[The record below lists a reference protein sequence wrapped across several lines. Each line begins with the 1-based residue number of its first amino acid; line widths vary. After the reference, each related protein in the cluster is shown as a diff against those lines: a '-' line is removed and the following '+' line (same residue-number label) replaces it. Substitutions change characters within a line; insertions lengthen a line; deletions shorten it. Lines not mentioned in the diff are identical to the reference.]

1 MSVGT
6 YVVVWSM
13 FKKENHMTT
22 IPSLSYALS
31 EESAVHHLIHLQLP
45 DSADLFELADA
56 CTAYVSVLVDTDNTV
71 TFATLCKR
79 LLAALKRLR
88 ECCDLE
94 LPSYLVEQLIAGE
107 KITSCV
113 PDCWQE
119 TTLQVD
125 YAVALT
131 LAVMG
136 GTLPAS
142 VAKELTGLLHDM
154 VWLLA
159 EFVKEPYIQAH

>member
-1 MSVGT
+1 MA
-6 YVVVWSM
+6 
-13 FKKENHMTT
+13 T
-22 IPSLSYALS
+22 IHGFSYAHA
-31 EESAVHHLIHLQLP
+31 EESAVHHLLHLQLP
-45 DSADLFELADA
+45 DSADLFQLADA
-56 CTAYVSVLVDTDNTV
+56 CAAYVSVLLETDDAV

-79 LLAALKRLR
+79 LLTTLKRLR
-88 ECCDLE
+88 ECCDSA
-94 LPSYLVEQLIAGE
+94 LPPHLVERLIAGE
-107 KITSCV
+107 KIPSCV
-113 PDCWQE
+113 PECWQE
-119 TTLQVD
+119 TALQVD

-159 EFVKEPYIQAH
+159 EFVREPYITAH

>member
-1 MSVGT
+1 MA
-6 YVVVWSM
+6 
-13 FKKENHMTT
+13 T
-22 IPSLSYALS
+22 IPAFSYALS
-31 EESAVHHLIHLQLP
+31 EESAVNHLINLQLC

-56 CTAYVSVLVDTDNTV
+56 STAYVSVLLETDDAV
-71 TFATLCKR
+71 TFATLSER
-79 LLAALKRLR
+79 LLATLKRLR
-88 ECCDLE
+88 ECCDDE
-94 LPSYLVEQLIAGE
+94 LPQYLVEHLIAGE

-119 TTLQVD
+119 TALQVD

-159 EFVKEPYIQAH
+159 GFVKEPYIPAH

>member
-1 MSVGT
+1 MA
-6 YVVVWSM
+6 
-13 FKKENHMTT
+13 TT
-22 IPSLSYALS
+22 PNFSYALS
-31 EESAVHHLIHLQLP
+31 EESAVLQLINASIS
-45 DSADLFELADA
+45 DFADLFELAA
-56 CTAYVSVLVDTDNTV
+56 TCAAYVSVLVETDDPV
-71 TFATLCKR
+71 TFTPLCKR
-79 LLAALKRLR
+79 VLAALKRLR
-88 ECCDLE
+88 ECCDSE

-119 TTLQVD
+119 TVLQVD

-159 EFVKEPYIQAH
+159 EFVKEPYITTH

>member
-1 MSVGT
+1 
-6 YVVVWSM
+6 
-13 FKKENHMTT
+13 MTT
-22 IPSLSYALS
+22 NPSLSYALT
-31 EESAVHHLIHLQLP
+31 EKSAVHHLLHLHLP
-45 DSADLFELADA
+45 ESADLFELADA
-56 CTAYVSVLVDTDNTV
+56 CTGYVSVLLETDDAV
-71 TFATLCKR
+71 TFTILCEQ

-88 ECCDLE
+88 ECCDSE
-94 LPSYLVEQLIAGE
+94 LPTYLIEQLIAGE
-107 KITSCV
+107 KLTSCV

-136 GTLPAS
+136 GRLPAS

-159 EFVKEPYIQAH
+159 EFVKEPYITAH

>member
-1 MSVGT
+1 MA
-6 YVVVWSM
+6 
-13 FKKENHMTT
+13 TT
-22 IPSLSYALS
+22 PGFSYALS
-31 EESAVHHLIHLQLP
+31 EESAVHHLINTSIS
-45 DSADLFELADA
+45 DSADLFELVDA
-56 CTAYVSVLVDTDNTV
+56 YTAYVSVLVETDDAV

-79 LLAALKRLR
+79 LLVALKRLR
-88 ECCDLE
+88 ECCDSE
-94 LPSYLVEQLIAGE
+94 LPPYLVEQLIAGE

-159 EFVKEPYIQAH
+159 EFVKEPYISAH

>member
-1 MSVGT
+1 MV
-6 YVVVWSM
+6 
-13 FKKENHMTT
+13 TT
-22 IPSLSYALS
+22 PGLSYVRA
-31 EESAVHHLIHLQLP
+31 EESAAQHLLHLQLP
-45 DSADLFELADA
+45 DSADLFELADTCA
-56 CTAYVSVLVDTDNTV
+56 AYVSVLVETDDAMTL
-71 TFATLCKR
+71 ATLCKQ

-88 ECCDLE
+88 ECCDAE

-107 KITSCV
+107 KIASCM
-113 PDCWQE
+113 PDCWQD
-119 TTLQVD
+119 TVLQVD

-136 GTLPAS
+136 GTLPAN

-159 EFVKEPYIQAH
+159 EFVKEPYIATH

>member
-1 MSVGT
+1 MA
-6 YVVVWSM
+6 
-13 FKKENHMTT
+13 T
-22 IPSLSYALS
+22 IPEFSYALS
-31 EESAVHHLIHLQLP
+31 EESVVNHLINLP
-45 DSADLFELADA
+45 ISDSADLFELADA
-56 CTAYVSVLVDTDNTV
+56 STAFVSVLLETDDAV
-71 TFATLCKR
+71 TFATLCER
-79 LLAALKRLR
+79 LLATLKRLR
-88 ECCDLE
+88 ECCDAE
-94 LPSYLVEQLIAGE
+94 LPQYLVEQLIAGE
-107 KITSCV
+107 KINSCV

-119 TTLQVD
+119 TTLHVD

-159 EFVKEPYIQAH
+159 EFVKEPYILAH

>member
-1 MSVGT
+1 MA
-6 YVVVWSM
+6 
-13 FKKENHMTT
+13 TT
-22 IPSLSYALS
+22 PEFSYALS
-31 EESAVHHLIHLQLP
+31 EESAVHQLITHP
-45 DSADLFELADA
+45 ISDSADLFELADA
-56 CTAYVSVLVDTDNTV
+56 CAAYVSVLVETDDAV
-71 TFATLCKR
+71 TFVALCKQ

-88 ECCDLE
+88 ECCDSE
-94 LPSYLVEQLIAGE
+94 LPPYLVEQLIAGE
-107 KITSCV
+107 KIASCV

-136 GTLPAS
+136 GTLPVN

-159 EFVKEPYIQAH
+159 EFVKEPYITEH

>member
-1 MSVGT
+1 MATTPGFS
-6 YVVVWSM
+6 YV
-13 FKKENHMTT
+13 H
-22 IPSLSYALS
+22 A
-31 EESAVHHLIHLQLP
+31 EESAVNHLLHLQLP
-45 DSADLFELADA
+45 DSADLFELTDTCA
-56 CTAYVSVLVDTDNTV
+56 AYVSVLVETDDAV
-71 TFATLCKR
+71 TFATLCKQ

-88 ECCDLE
+88 ECCDAE
-94 LPSYLVEQLIAGE
+94 LPSHLVEQLIAGE
-107 KITSCV
+107 KIASCV
-113 PDCWQE
+113 PDCWQD
-119 TTLQVD
+119 TALQVD

-159 EFVKEPYIQAH
+159 YFVKEPYITAH

>member
-1 MSVGT
+1 MA
-6 YVVVWSM
+6 
-13 FKKENHMTT
+13 TT
-22 IPSLSYALS
+22 PEFSYALS
-31 EESAVHHLIHLQLP
+31 EESAVHQLITHP
-45 DSADLFELADA
+45 ISDSADLFELADA
-56 CTAYVSVLVDTDNTV
+56 CAAYVSVLVETDDAV
-71 TFATLCKR
+71 TFAALCKQ

-88 ECCDLE
+88 ECCDSE
-94 LPSYLVEQLIAGE
+94 LPPYLVERLIAGE
-107 KITSCV
+107 KIASCV

-131 LAVMG
+131 LAVIG
-136 GTLPAS
+136 GTLPVN

-159 EFVKEPYIQAH
+159 EFVKEPYIAAH

>member
-1 MSVGT
+1 M
-6 YVVVWSM
+6 VVWII
-13 FKKENHMTT
+13 FEKEYYMTT
-22 IPSLSYALS
+22 IPTLSYALS
-31 EESAVHHLIHLQLP
+31 EESAVHHLLHLQLP
-45 DSADLFELADA
+45 DYADLFELVDA
-56 CTAYVSVLVDTDNTV
+56 CAAYVSVLVETDDAV
-71 TFATLCKR
+71 TFAMLCTR

-88 ECCDLE
+88 ECCDSE
-94 LPSYLVEQLIAGE
+94 LPPYLVEQLIAGE
-107 KITSCV
+107 KINSCV

-119 TTLQVD
+119 TALQVD

-131 LAVMG
+131 LAIMG

-159 EFVKEPYIQAH
+159 EFVKEPYIAAH

>member
-1 MSVGT
+1 MA
-6 YVVVWSM
+6 
-13 FKKENHMTT
+13 TT
-22 IPSLSYALS
+22 SGFSYALS
-31 EESAVHHLIHLQLP
+31 EESAVHQLINTSIS

-56 CTAYVSVLVDTDNTV
+56 CTAYVSVLVETDEAV

-79 LLAALKRLR
+79 LLAALRRLR
-88 ECCDLE
+88 ERCDAE
-94 LPSYLVEQLIAGE
+94 LPSYLIEQLIAGE

-119 TTLQVD
+119 TALQVD

-131 LAVMG
+131 LAVTG

-159 EFVKEPYIQAH
+159 EFVKEPYITAH

>member
-1 MSVGT
+1 MA
-6 YVVVWSM
+6 
-13 FKKENHMTT
+13 T
-22 IPSLSYALS
+22 IPEFSYALS
-31 EESAVHHLIHLQLP
+31 EESAVHHLINLELC

-56 CTAYVSVLVDTDNTV
+56 STAYVSVLLETDDAV
-71 TFATLCKR
+71 TFATLSEH
-79 LLAALKRLR
+79 LLATLKRLR
-88 ECCDLE
+88 ECCDDE
-94 LPSYLVEQLIAGE
+94 LPQYLVEHLIAGE

-136 GTLPAS
+136 GTLPTS

-159 EFVKEPYIQAH
+159 EFVKEPYILAH

>member
-1 MSVGT
+1 MA
-6 YVVVWSM
+6 
-13 FKKENHMTT
+13 T
-22 IPSLSYALS
+22 IPGFSYALT
-31 EESAVHHLIHLQLP
+31 EESALHHLLLLQLP
-45 DSADLFELADA
+45 ESADLFELVDA
-56 CTAYVSVLVDTDNTV
+56 CTAYVSVLVETDDTV
-71 TFATLCKR
+71 TFATLCER
-79 LLAALKRLR
+79 LLATLKRLR
-88 ECCDLE
+88 ECCDSA
-94 LPSYLVEQLIAGE
+94 LPPYLVERLIAGE
-107 KITSCV
+107 KIASCV

-159 EFVKEPYIQAH
+159 EFAKEPYIQAH

>member
-1 MSVGT
+1 M
-6 YVVVWSM
+6 
-13 FKKENHMTT
+13 
-22 IPSLSYALS
+22 
-31 EESAVHHLIHLQLP
+31 
-45 DSADLFELADA
+45 ADA
-56 CTAYVSVLVDTDNTV
+56 CTAYVSVLVETDDEV
-71 TFATLCKR
+71 TYTTLCKR

-88 ECCDLE
+88 ECCDTE
-94 LPSYLVEQLIAGE
+94 LPPYLVEQLIAGE
-107 KITSCV
+107 KMASCV

-154 VWLLA
+154 VWLMA
-159 EFVKEPYIQAH
+159 EFVKEPYIAAH

>member
-1 MSVGT
+1 MA
-6 YVVVWSM
+6 
-13 FKKENHMTT
+13 TT
-22 IPSLSYALS
+22 PGFSYALS
-31 EESAVHHLIHLQLP
+31 EESAVHHLINTSIS

-56 CTAYVSVLVDTDNTV
+56 CTAYVSVLVESDDAV

-88 ECCDLE
+88 ECCDSE
-94 LPSYLVEQLIAGE
+94 LPPYLVEQLIAGE

-136 GTLPAS
+136 GTLPVS

-159 EFVKEPYIQAH
+159 EFVKEPYITAH